1 MKLLITG
8 ATGGIGRRI
17 VDLAKNN
24 YKINFLTTKKNKLNS
39 IKSAKGFFWDPN
51 KNFIDKKCFEG
62 VDTIIHL
69 SGEKISKIWT
79 ENTKIKLYDSR
90 ILTTKFL
97 YNSVRD
103 LKPRHKI
110 RSFISA
116 SAIGIYKS
124 DSEINHIEKDK
135 INPSNFLQNLVF
147 DWERSSSSF
156 KKLGIRVVNLRI
168 GLVFYDGGFLK
179 TIKPFGKVGILS
191 SFGSGKQGQSWIHI
205 DDLAQI
211 FLFSIENKLEGI
223 YNAVSPNPVNQNQ
236 MMRLISKILK
246 RPYLFPN
253 ISEYILKLFLGEMSQ
268 IIISSHWVSCDKILK
283 KGYVFIFPEI
293 DHALKDILS

>member
-17 VDLAKNN
+17 IDLAKNN
-24 YKINFLTTKKNKLNS
+24 YKINFLTTKRNKLNA
-39 IKSAKGFFWDPN
+39 IKSAKGFFWDPY
-51 KNFIDKKCFEG
+51 KNFIDKKCFDG

-110 RSFISA
+110 KNFISA

-124 DSEINHIEKDK
+124 DSEIIHIEKNK

-147 DWERSSSSF
+147 DWERSSYSF

-168 GLVFYDGGFLK
+168 GLVFFDGGFLK

-191 SFGSGKQGQSWIHI
+191 SFGSGNQGQSWIHI

-223 YNAVSPNPVNQNQ
+223 YNAVSPNPINQNQ
-236 MMRLISKILK
+236 MMRLISKTLK

-268 IIISSHWVSCDKILK
+268 IIISSHWVSCDKIIK

-293 DHALKDILS
+293 ENALKDILS